1 MGTSQG
7 QPIILVKIVWAPA
20 LEPSLLYMA
29 LILLAFQRELSRFS
43 VEKKT
48 WLRMGLTPRRRY
60 EGWSKNI
67 IWQCS

>member
-7 QPIILVKIVWAPA
+7 QPIILVKIVCAPA

-43 VEKKT
+43 VEKKNVASD
-48 WLRMGLTPRRRY
+48 GVI
-60 EGWSKNI
+60 SSSSI
-67 IWQCS
+67 